1 MGKNDFYS
9 KNVFGNHL
17 KILIS
22 LTRLKECPYP
32 GKIVKKYTLGKPKC
46 CFNGYLGSY
55 TEVVTS
61 GKLMVY

>member
-32 GKIVKKYTLGKPKC
+32 GKIVKKIYTWQTKVL
-46 CFNGYLGSY
+46 L
-55 TEVVTS
+55 
-61 GKLMVY
+61 